1 MLKIQQADEVK
12 KNDWCEAEIHENE
25 MTTAKTEDFKADL
38 EAKIAKLESDIK
50 ALEEGILNAKKEI
63 AQLQLDLQRAT
74 EDRKAENMDF
84 QKTVADQTVTIEV
97 LKKALDRLA
106 TYYDLLQKGQKGAA
120 KQTPPMPQKEYA
132 PSKSAPGVMEMIEK
146 LIHDSTELRTE
157 SRKGESAAQAAY
169 EQLIADTNGNVKA
182 LQSEIVS
189 KTQAKAQAKKDKL
202 ATESDLS

>member
-50 ALEEGILNAKKEI
+50 ALEEGILNAKKQI

-74 EDRKAENMDF
+74 EDRKTENLEF
-84 QKTVADQTVTIEV
+84 QKTVADQTMTIEV

-106 TYYDLLQKGQKGAA
+106 TYYDFLQQGKRGTAA
-120 KQTPPMPQKEYA
+120 RQTPPVPQKEYEPNKGA
-132 PSKSAPGVMEMIEK
+132 QGVMEMIEK
-146 LIHDSTELRTE
+146 LVHDSAELRTE
-157 SRKGESAAQAAY
+157 SQKSESAAQAAY
-169 EQLIADTNGNVKA
+169 EQLIADTNGSVAA
-182 LQSEIVS
+182 LQREIVE
-189 KTQAKAQAKKDKL
+189 KTAAKNGAKKDKMG
-202 ATESDLS
+202 AQ